1 MDGLVVA
8 LVVASVEA
16 SVEASVVAS
25 VVEGVLTT
33 RLPTVSAPEVNVNL
47 YEISSA
53 NAATPGSLQPFSKV
67 MVSP

>member
-1 MDGLVVA
+1 MFTPVQVISALGASVVGGVIMDGLVVA

-33 RLPTVSAPEVNVNL
+33 RL
-47 YEISSA
+47 
-53 NAATPGSLQPFSKV
+53 QPF
-67 MVSP
+67 PLQR